1 MWFKVSSLVVLLLIG
16 GAGAWWYQAHKTSA
30 NKQATANMG
39 EIKKGDLIQ
48 RVTISGMIA
57 PVHSVSIVAPYDG
70 YVRKLY
76 VKIGDT
82 VREGAPLVTISQ
94 LAHSKSEE
102 ELYPV
107 ASPIHGQ
114 VVSIAKREGESVEHA
129 STGSAQNAILRVDD
143 VSKLYVECDVAEMDY
158 PKLKIGQ
165 SVVIR
170 ASALASKTYHGRIEA
185 IAQASKAQ
193 GQWDRSRVEFAVRVL
208 VTDADAQLRPGMS
221 TVVDVITRELK
232 DVLVL
237 RHEYIWKEKDQD
249 KYYVMT
255 AAGEKKDIVVGEQND
270 EVFEVRSGL
279 AQGVLLKQV
288 DYSAM

>member
-1 MWFKVSSLVVLLLIG
+1 MSFKVSSFIALLIAG
-16 GAGAWWYQAHKTSA
+16 GGGSWWYQARKTSSHGPSA
-30 NKQATANMG
+30 ETMG

-48 RVTISGMIA
+48 RVTISGMIS

-76 VKIGDT
+76 VKIGDK
-82 VREGAPLVTISQ
+82 VREGDPLVTISQ
-94 LAHSKSEE
+94 LAHSKNE

-114 VVSIAKREGESVEHA
+114 VVSITKREGESVEHTATA
-129 STGSAQNAILRVDD
+129 STQNAILRVDD

-170 ASALASKTYHGRIEA
+170 ASALASKSYHGRIEA

-193 GQWDRSRVEFAVRVL
+193 GMWDRSRVEFAVRVL
-208 VTDADAQLRPGMS
+208 VTDADPQLRPGMS
-221 TVVDVITRELK
+221 TIVDVITGELK
-232 DVLVL
+232 NVLVL
-237 RHEYIWKEKDQD
+237 RHEYIWKDKSQE
-249 KYYVMT
+249 KYYVIT
-255 AAGEKKDIVVGEQND
+255 AAGEKKDISVGEQND
-270 EVFEVRSGL
+270 EVFEIRSGL
-279 AQGVLLKQV
+279 AEGTLLKQV

>member
-1 MWFKVSSLVVLLLIG
+1 MSFKVSSLIVLLVAG
-16 GAGAWWYQAHKTSA
+16 GAGAWWYNTRHSEKAEQAAEK
-30 NKQATANMG
+30 MG
-39 EIKKGDLIQ
+39 EVKKGDLIQ
-48 RVTISGMIA
+48 RVTISGMLA

-82 VREGAPLVTISQ
+82 VREGDPLVTISQ
-94 LAHSKSEE
+94 LAHGKNE

-107 ASPIHGQ
+107 ASPIRGE
-114 VVSIAKREGESVEHA
+114 VVAITKREGESVEHA
-129 STGSAQNAILRVDD
+129 SGNSGQNAILRVDD
-143 VSKLYVECDVAEMDY
+143 LSKLYVESDVAEMDY

-170 ASALASKTYHGRIEA
+170 ASALAGKSYHGRIDA

-193 GQWDRSRVEFAVRVL
+193 GQWERSRVEFAVRIL
-208 VTDADAQLRPGMS
+208 VTDPDALLRPGMS
-221 TVVDVITRELK
+221 AVVDVITREIK
-232 DVLVL
+232 DILVL
-237 RHEYIWKEKDQD
+237 RHEYIWKEKDAD
-249 KYYVMT
+249 KYYVVT
-255 AAGEKKDIVVGEQND
+255 SSGEKKDIAVGEQND

-279 AQGVLLKQV
+279 VQGIAVKQV